1 MHLTFR
7 TKELLAAHFER
18 LVGKVAKAFLK
29 ESGCHFLER
38 YRIDGFVV
46 LKFLARYHIDV
57 CSVFFACDV
66 LFDIGSQQWYSQI
79 TFRTKELLV
88 AHFERFVWKFT
99 KAFLNESGCNF
110 LARYRIDGFVVLLG
124 FEMPVKYCGSIAEE
138 GVACH
143 TFQFPVMYFER
154 LVGKGLKKISQFVV
168 VHGSR
173 TCCGHLRVGL
183 KVLDNIWIRYKKKVS
198 V

>member
-38 YRIDGFVV
+38 Y
-46 LKFLARYHIDV
+46 V

-79 TFRTKELLV
+79 TFRTKELLA

-154 LVGKGLKKISQFVV
+154 LVGKGLKKIPQFVV